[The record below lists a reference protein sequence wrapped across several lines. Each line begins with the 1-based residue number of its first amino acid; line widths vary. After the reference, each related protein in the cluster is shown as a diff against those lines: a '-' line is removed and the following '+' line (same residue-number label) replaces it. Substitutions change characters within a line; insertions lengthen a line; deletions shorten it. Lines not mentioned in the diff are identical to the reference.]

1 MEPRIQYAKAS
12 DGVSIAYWS
21 LGEGGTPLVLL
32 PPLAISHCS
41 MEWRVPELAAWYH
54 HLARDRMIVRYDLR
68 GMGLSQRD
76 APDVSLEAHAGDVE
90 AVADRLGLEEF
101 DLASFFATG
110 CPAIVCAAQNPDRVS
125 RLLLWAVPVQIA
137 PLIEGPR
144 MQALLSLVER
154 DWEIFTETIAHA
166 LVGWSRGSLAHE
178 WAAFIRESLTP
189 TEGVRMLSAIVDRDL
204 LPLLPAVTASTL
216 IIYSPK
222 FPVVGDAAAR
232 QIASGLADARVVR
245 VDDESIA
252 PYESPSGRRAFDDF
266 LGAGEVPMPSHA
278 TATNVLT
285 ILFTDLAS
293 STALTQR
300 LGDARAQELLR
311 AHNVIVREALG
322 AHGGSEIKHTG
333 DGIMASFPTASGALD
348 CAVAI
353 QRAVAAQDDANLQ
366 VHVGLNAGEPV
377 AEDSDLFGTAVQLAR
392 RICDQAQAAEILV
405 SNVVRELAA
414 GKGFLFADRGA
425 AALKGFEDPVRL
437 YEVRWRDES

>member
-1 MEPRIQYAKAS
+1 MEPGIQYAQTS
-12 DGVSIAYWS
+12 DGVSIAYWT

-32 PPLAISHCS
+32 PPLALSHCS

-76 APDVSLEAHAGDVE
+76 APDVSLDAHASDI
-90 AVADRLGLEEF
+90 AALADRLGVERF
-101 DLASFFATG
+101 DVAAFFAPG
-110 CPAIVCAAQNPDRVS
+110 LPAIAYASQQPDRVS
-125 RLLLWAVPVQIA
+125 RLLLWAVPVHIA
-137 PLIEGPR
+137 PLIEGDR

-154 DWEIFTETIAHA
+154 DWDIFTETIAHA
-166 LVGWSRGSLAHE
+166 LVGWSRGYLAHE
-178 WAAFIRESLTP
+178 WAAFIRESLAP
-189 TEGVRMLSAIVDRDL
+189 TEGVRLLSAIADCDL
-204 LPLLPAVTASTL
+204 APTLSRVSASTL

-222 FPVVGDAAAR
+222 FPVISDEAAR
-232 QIASGLADARVVR
+232 RIASGLRDARVVR
-245 VDDESIA
+245 VDGEAIA
-252 PYESPSGRRAFDDF
+252 PYESQAGRQAFDEF
-266 LGAGEVPMPSHA
+266 LGISEAAMPA
-278 TATNVLT
+278 TTPVANVLT
-285 ILFTDLAS
+285 ILFTDLVS

-300 LGDARAQELLR
+300 LGDVRAQELLR
-311 AHNVIVREALG
+311 VHNTIVREPLAS
-322 AHGGSEIKHTG
+322 HGGREIKHTG
-333 DGIMASFPTASGALD
+333 DGIMASFPSASAALE

-353 QRAVAAQDDANLQ
+353 QRAVAAHDDANLQ

-392 RICDQAQAAEILV
+392 RICDSASAGEILV

-437 YEVRWRDES
+437 YEVRWREG